1 MISIRHFDL
10 FMLLTQGGPGNASS
24 TLSWQIYIETFRS
37 LHFGTGSALAYILA
51 IITLILGT
59 LGARLVGLLG
69 VDYVDSW
76 PQAVAVGLA
85 AMFVVTGI
93 AHFVN
98 PLRSDMIAIVP
109 PRLPAPGLLVT
120 ITGVLELAGAAG
132 LLYPPTRV
140 AAAVCLFMLMLAM
153 FPANVYASR
162 MPNPPKSMTSRLD
175 VRTVEEIVY
184 LAAAV
189 VVGLGSVQ

>member
-1 MISIRHFDL
+1 MAVL
-10 FMLLTQGGPGNASS
+10 VML
-24 TLSWQIYIETFRS
+24 IV
-37 LHFGTGSALAYILA
+37 
-51 IITLILGT
+51 GT
-59 LGARLVGLLG
+59 LGARLVGWLG

-76 PQAVAVGLA
+76 PQAIAVGLA
-85 AMFVVTGI
+85 AMFVMTGV
-93 AHFVN
+93 AHFV
-98 PLRSDMIAIVP
+98 PGMRRDMIAIVP

-120 ITGVLELAGAAG
+120 ITGVLELVGAVG

-140 AAAVCLFMLMLAM
+140 AAAVCLFVLMLAM

-175 VRTVEEIVY
+175 IRSLQEVAY

-189 VVGLGSVQ
+189 VVGLGGIQ

>member
-1 MISIRHFDL
+1 MAVIV
-10 FMLLTQGGPGNASS
+10 
-24 TLSWQIYIETFRS
+24 TLV
-37 LHFGTGSALAYILA
+37 
-51 IITLILGT
+51 LGT
-59 LGARLVGLLG
+59 LVARVAGWLGL
-69 VDYVDSW
+69 DYVDSW

-85 AMFVVTGI
+85 AMFVMTGI

-98 PLRSDMIAIVP
+98 PLRRDMIAIVP
-109 PRLPAPGLLVT
+109 PRLPAAGPLVT
-120 ITGVLELAGAAG
+120 ITGVLELVGAAG

-140 AAAVCLFMLMLAM
+140 AAAVCLFVLMLVM
-153 FPANVYASR
+153 FPANIYASR

-189 VVGLGSVQ
+189 VVGLGSIQ

>member
-1 MISIRHFDL
+1 MAV
-10 FMLLTQGGPGNASS
+10 TV
-24 TLSWQIYIETFRS
+24 TLV
-37 LHFGTGSALAYILA
+37 
-51 IITLILGT
+51 LGT
-59 LGARLVGLLG
+59 LGARLVGWLG

-76 PQAVAVGLA
+76 PEAFAVGLA
-85 AMFVVTGI
+85 AMFVMTGV

-98 PLRSDMIAIVP
+98 PLRRDMIAIVP

-120 ITGVLELAGAAG
+120 ITGVLELIGAAG

-140 AAAVCLFMLMLAM
+140 AAAACLFVLMLVM

-175 VRTVEEIVY
+175 IRTVEEIVY

-189 VVGLGSVQ
+189 VVGVGSIQ

>member
-1 MISIRHFDL
+1 MAVIV
-10 FMLLTQGGPGNASS
+10 
-24 TLSWQIYIETFRS
+24 TLV
-37 LHFGTGSALAYILA
+37 LA
-51 IITLILGT
+51 TV
-59 LGARLVGLLG
+59 GARLVGWLG
-69 VDYVDSW
+69 VDYVNSW

-85 AMFVVTGI
+85 AMFVMTGV

-98 PLRSDMIAIVP
+98 PLRRDMIAIVP

-120 ITGVLELAGAAG
+120 TTGVLELVGAAG

-140 AAAVCLFMLMLAM
+140 AAAVCLFLLMLVM

-184 LAAAV
+184 LGAAV
-189 VVGLGSVQ
+189 VVGLGGIQ

>member
-1 MISIRHFDL
+1 M
-10 FMLLTQGGPGNASS
+10 AV
-24 TLSWQIYIETFRS
+24 
-37 LHFGTGSALAYILA
+37 
-51 IITLILGT
+51 IITLVLGS
-59 LGARLVGLLG
+59 LGARLVGWLG
-69 VDYVDSW
+69 VDYVNSW
-76 PQAVAVGLA
+76 PQAFAVGLA
-85 AMFVVTGI
+85 AMFVMTGV

-98 PLRSDMIAIVP
+98 PLRRDMIAIVP

-120 ITGVLELAGAAG
+120 ITGVLELLGAAG

-140 AAAVCLFMLMLAM
+140 AAAVCLFVLMLVM
-153 FPANVYASR
+153 FPANIYAAR

-189 VVGLGSVQ
+189 VVGLGSIQ

>member
-1 MISIRHFDL
+1 MAVIV
-10 FMLLTQGGPGNASS
+10 
-24 TLSWQIYIETFRS
+24 TLV
-37 LHFGTGSALAYILA
+37 
-51 IITLILGT
+51 LGT
-59 LGARLVGLLG
+59 LGARLVGLLS

-76 PQAVAVGLA
+76 TAAVAVGLA
-85 AMFVVTGI
+85 AMFVMTGV

-98 PLRSDMIAIVP
+98 PLRRDMIAIVP

-120 ITGVLELAGAAG
+120 ITGALELVGAAG

-140 AAAVCLFMLMLAM
+140 AAAACLFVLMLVM
-153 FPANVYASR
+153 FPANIYAAR

-175 VRTVEEIVY
+175 LRTAQEVVY

-189 VVGLGSVQ
+189 VAGLGSIQ

>member
-1 MISIRHFDL
+1 M
-10 FMLLTQGGPGNASS
+10 AV
-24 TLSWQIYIETFRS
+24 
-37 LHFGTGSALAYILA
+37 

-59 LGARLVGLLG
+59 LGARLVGWLG

-76 PQAVAVGLA
+76 SPAVAVGLA
-85 AMFVVTGI
+85 AMFVLTAV

-98 PLRSDMIAIVP
+98 PLRRDMIAIVP
-109 PRLPAPGLLVT
+109 PRLPAAGLLVT
-120 ITGVLELAGAAG
+120 ITGVLELVGAAG

-140 AAAVCLFMLMLAM
+140 AAAVCLFVLMLVM
-153 FPANVYASR
+153 FPANIYASR

-175 VRTVEEIVY
+175 VRTIEEIVY

-189 VVGLGSVQ
+189 LVGLGSIQ